1 MLMQD
6 YGRGRGGWPYDVL
19 GKQVFLQGEIVLKQ
33 KATNNYLL
41 CIFAITIIT
50 CFLS

>member
-33 KATNNYLL
+33 KATNNIC
-41 CIFAITIIT
+41 CIS
-50 CFLS
+50 LP